1 MNYRKL
7 GKTDEYVSA
16 LGLGCMGMSDFYG
29 GSQTDD
35 AESIATIRYALE
47 RGVNLLDTGD
57 FYGVGHNEELI
68 RTAIKDIP
76 REQVFISVKF
86 GALRNHDGMF
96 VGYDSRPVAVRN
108 FLSYSLQRLRVDYI
122 DLYYPSRVD
131 PKVPIEDTV
140 GTLGELVK
148 EGKIRYVGLSEA
160 GPETLRRA
168 DAVHPVAMLQTEYSL
183 WTRDP
188 ETDVLPVCRELGISL
203 VAYAPLGR
211 GFLTGAFQRPED
223 LAPNDS
229 RRHMPR
235 FQGENFEQNLNLV
248 AKIKEIAN
256 RKGCTPAQ
264 LALAWLLAQGEDIIP
279 IPGTKR
285 RERLEENLRALE
297 VELNDDDLRRIEES
311 APPGVATGT
320 RYPRAGNADGQSVES
335 ISNGLDR
342 SSASPHI
349 SAGGLIST
357 LILALASY
365 TKLYSRGDRLLGDV
379 CLF

>member
-1 MNYRKL
+1 MEYRKL
-7 GKTDEYVSA
+7 GKTDAYVSA

-29 GSQTDD
+29 GWQTDD

-47 RGVNLLDTGD
+47 RGVNLIDTGD

-68 RTAIKDIP
+68 RTAIRDFA
-76 REQVFISVKF
+76 REQVFVSVKF
-86 GALRNHDGMF
+86 GALRNHDGRF
-96 VGYDSRPVAVRN
+96 VGYDSRPAAVRN

-131 PKVPIEDTV
+131 PNVPIEDTV

-148 EGKIRYVGLSEA
+148 EGKVRYVGLSEA

-168 DAVHPVAMLQTEYSL
+168 SVVHPVAMLQTEYSL

-188 ETDVLPVCRELGISL
+188 EMDVLPVCRELGISL

-235 FQGENFEQNLNLV
+235 FQGGNFERNLNLV
-248 AKIKEIAN
+248 AKIKEIAS

-264 LALAWLLAQGEDIIP
+264 LALAWLLAQGKDIIP

-297 VELNDDDLRRIEES
+297 VELNDDDLRRIEEA
-311 APPGVATGT
+311 APVGVAAGT
-320 RYPRAGNADGQSVES
+320 RYPRAGMQTVN
-335 ISNGLDR
+335 R
-342 SSASPHI
+342 
-349 SAGGLIST
+349 
-357 LILALASY
+357 
-365 TKLYSRGDRLLGDV
+365 
-379 CLF
+379 

>member
-1 MNYRKL
+1 MEYRKL
-7 GKTDEYVSA
+7 GKTDAYVSA

-29 GSQTDD
+29 GWQTDD

-68 RTAIKDIP
+68 RTAIKDFP
-76 REQVFISVKF
+76 RERIFISVKF
-86 GALRNHDGMF
+86 GALRNHDGRF
-96 VGYDSRPVAVRN
+96 VGYDSRPAAVRN

-131 PKVPIEDTV
+131 PNVPIEDTV

-168 DAVHPVAMLQTEYSL
+168 SVVYPVAMLQTEYSL

-188 ETDVLPVCRELGISL
+188 EMDVLPVCRELGISL

-235 FQGENFEQNLNLV
+235 FQGGNFERNLNLV
-248 AKIKEIAN
+248 AKIKEIAS

-297 VELNDDDLRRIEES
+297 VALSDDDLRGIEEA
-311 APPGVATGT
+311 APVGVAAGT
-320 RYPRAGNADGQSVES
+320 RYPQAGMQTVN
-335 ISNGLDR
+335 R
-342 SSASPHI
+342 
-349 SAGGLIST
+349 
-357 LILALASY
+357 
-365 TKLYSRGDRLLGDV
+365 
-379 CLF
+379 